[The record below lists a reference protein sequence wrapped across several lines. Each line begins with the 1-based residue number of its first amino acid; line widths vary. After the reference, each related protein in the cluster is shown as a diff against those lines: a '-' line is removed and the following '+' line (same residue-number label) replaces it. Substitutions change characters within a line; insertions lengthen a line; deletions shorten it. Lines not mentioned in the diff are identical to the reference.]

1 VSSAVVEQFDA
12 VTDNSLAYLRQQLR
26 RMMNETSDHLSTGA
40 CKDFAEYARCCG
52 VVEGLAL
59 AERELLDLQERL
71 EQA

>member
-1 VSSAVVEQFDA
+1 VSSAVEHFDA
-12 VTDNSLAYLRQQLR
+12 VPDNTLVYLRQQLR

-71 EQA
+71 EKA